1 MTHSK
6 RQLQPQPPVPPDTAP
21 PLRAGAG
28 QPQTLGSPEAHP
40 GLWAHTCADFCV
52 WIYMPTDLQE
62 PEHTHCTHGRRPAP
76 SPGPHVA
83 GTPGQC
89 RELPWEPGP
98 ASRVRK
104 EVVHQPCPSIPN
116 STDEGLPRGDAHGTR
131 LFPGRTTGSGSEQGW
146 WYGRVVTCGAH
157 LGSRTHGPSMAP
169 E

>member
-6 RQLQPQPPVPPDTAP
+6 RQLQPQLPVPPDTAP

-40 GLWAHTCADFCV
+40 GLWAHTCADSCV

-62 PEHTHCTHGRRPAP
+62 PEHTHRTHRRRPAP

-98 ASRVRK
+98 ASRVSRK
-104 EVVHQPCPSIPN
+104 LCSSPALLSQALRMK
-116 STDEGLPRGDAHGTR
+116 DFREGMLMV
-131 LFPGRTTGSGSEQGW
+131 PGFSPAGSQAQALSKGGGMGGS
-146 WYGRVVTCGAH
+146 
-157 LGSRTHGPSMAP
+157 
-169 E
+169 